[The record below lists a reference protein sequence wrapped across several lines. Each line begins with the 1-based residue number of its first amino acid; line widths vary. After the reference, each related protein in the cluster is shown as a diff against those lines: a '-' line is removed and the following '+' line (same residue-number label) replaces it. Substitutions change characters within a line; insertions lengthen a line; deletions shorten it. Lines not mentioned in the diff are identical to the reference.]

1 MSKAIP
7 FYWESIGTSDATA
20 YRAKVIGGWV
30 VSDNNGMCFV
40 PDPKHEWKIR

>member
-1 MSKAIP
+1 MK
-7 FYWESIGTSDATA
+7 FEWEMIGSYDERA

-40 PDPKHEWKIR
+40 PDPNHEWTIE